1 MSRHNM
7 SLITKLIAREVID
20 SRGQPTVEVGCGLA
34 SGAWGVAAV
43 PAGASTGQHEAV
55 ELRDGDPARYGGR
68 GVLKAVAAVQG
79 EIAEQ
84 VRSKEWEQRA
94 LDDFLIK
101 LDGTANKSRL
111 GANAILGVSLA
122 FARAQA
128 LAQQQELYQYT
139 ADLAGNREFRLPQ
152 PAFNIINGGRHAD
165 SGLDLQEFM
174 IVPVGARSLREG
186 VRLAAE
192 VIAALR
198 AGLAAK
204 GYATSV
210 GDEGGFAPKL
220 SSNEE
225 AFELIMA
232 AVHQAGYSADA
243 VKIAIDAAA
252 SEFYKDGNYTIRR
265 NGVPATLSS
274 GEMVDWYEQ
283 LATRYPLVSIEDG
296 LAEDDWDGFALMQQR
311 LGGRLMIVGDD
322 LTVTNVARINQ
333 AIAGQAINAVL
344 IKLNQIGTLTETL
357 DAIALTKKQGW
368 APFISHRSGET
379 TDTFIADLAVGLAC
393 PYIKAGS
400 LARGERVCK
409 YNRLMEIE
417 ERLL

>member
-1 MSRHNM
+1 
-7 SLITKLIAREVID
+7 
-20 SRGQPTVEVGCGLA
+20 
-34 SGAWGVAAV
+34 V

-84 VRSKEWEQRA
+84 VRGKEWEQRA

-128 LAQQQELYQYT
+128 LARQQELYQYI
-139 ADLAGNREFRLPQ
+139 ANLAGNREFRLPQ

-174 IVPVGARSLREG
+174 IVPAGAHSLCEG
-186 VRLAAE
+186 VRVAAE

-232 AVHQAGYSADA
+232 AIHQAGYSADA

-265 NGVPATLSS
+265 NGAPATLSS
-274 GEMVDWYEQ
+274 GEMIDWYEQ
-283 LATRYPLVSIEDG
+283 MATRYPLVSIEDG

-311 LGGRLMIVGDD
+311 LGGQLMIVGDD
-322 LTVTNVARINQ
+322 LTVTNVTRINQ
-333 AIAGQAINAVL
+333 AIARQAINAVL

-357 DAIALTKKQGW
+357 DAVALTKKQGW

-417 ERLL
+417 DKLHTS

>member
-1 MSRHNM
+1 M

>member
-1 MSRHNM
+1 M

-84 VRSKEWEQRA
+84 VRGKEWEQRA

-128 LAQQQELYQYT
+128 LARQQELYQYI
-139 ADLAGNREFRLPQ
+139 ANLAGNREFRLPQ

-174 IVPVGARSLREG
+174 IVPAGAHSLCEG
-186 VRLAAE
+186 VRVAAE

-232 AVHQAGYSADA
+232 AIHQAGYSADA

-265 NGVPATLSS
+265 NGAPATLSS
-274 GEMVDWYEQ
+274 GEMIDWYEQ
-283 LATRYPLVSIEDG
+283 MATRYPLVSIEDG

-311 LGGRLMIVGDD
+311 LGGQLMIC
-322 LTVTNVARINQ
+322 LTI
-333 AIAGQAINAVL
+333 IA
-344 IKLNQIGTLTETL
+344 
-357 DAIALTKKQGW
+357 
-368 APFISHRSGET
+368 
-379 TDTFIADLAVGLAC
+379 
-393 PYIKAGS
+393 
-400 LARGERVCK
+400 
-409 YNRLMEIE
+409 
-417 ERLL
+417 